1 MKNGQTSVSTNSGY
15 VDTKKLYLYLCLRKT
30 DRVKNFLKHF
40 PHYSTLFMS
49 FYKMFNAFTKE
60 LHEAYLKK
68 YVLRESL
75 EMSSK
80 YIPHMERLHR
90 NYLETCGKRKVHMSV
105 VKKYLKAMEP
115 RELLF
120 HLCYAHSA

>member
-1 MKNGQTSVSTNSGY
+1 MDKPLFLQTPGF
-15 VDTKKLYLYLCLRKT
+15 VDTQKLYLYLCLRKT
-30 DRVKNFLKHF
+30 DRVKDFLKHF

-49 FYKMFNAFTKE
+49 FYKIFNTFIKE
-60 LHEAYLKK
+60 LHGAYLKK

-75 EMSSK
+75 PLYSK
-80 YIPHMERLHR
+80 YIPHIERLHR
-90 NYLETCGKRKVHMSV
+90 NYLQDGRKQKVHISV

-120 HLCYAHSA
+120 HLLHKK